1 MRHIGP
7 EPGAARVVITLKHL
21 AAKLAE
27 TMPLSRYS
35 RQIVENSGL
44 FKPAAAQQEIR
55 MLY

>member
-44 FKPAAAQQEIR
+44 FEPAAVQQEIR

>member
-1 MRHIGP
+1 MRYIGP
-7 EPGAARVVITLKHL
+7 EPGAARAVITLKHL

-27 TMPLSRYS
+27 ILPLSRYS

-44 FKPAAAQQEIR
+44 SEPAAAQQEIR